1 MSQTAT
7 LATVRTPVTE
17 DLDSELTRTRRMLE
31 AVPDEH
37 WSWKPHDRSMS
48 LGRIANHIIEAM
60 VLVEAVA
67 RRDFFDVTEERGA
80 ESPDR
85 EALLRRFDAQA
96 DALWTGVAARNAKG
110 WDGTWQFTRGAAVM
124 WTMPRAVAFRV
135 LISHVVHHRG
145 QLSLF
150 LRLLDV
156 PVPGMYGPSADE
168 TGR

>member
-37 WSWKPHDRSMS
+37 WGWKPHDRSMS

-60 VLVEAVA
+60 GLVEAVA
-67 RRDFFDVTEERGA
+67 RRDSFDLTEERGA

-96 DALWTGVAARNAKG
+96 DALRAGVAARNAKG
-110 WDGTWQFTRGAAVM
+110 WDGAWQLTRGGAVM

-168 TGR
+168 RGR

>member
-7 LATVRTPVTE
+7 LVTSRTPITD
-17 DLDSELTRTRRMLE
+17 DLDHELASTRRMLE

-37 WSWKPHDRSMS
+37 WSWKPHSKSMS

-60 VLVEAVA
+60 GIVEATA
-67 RRDFFDVTEERGA
+67 RRDSFDLAEERGP
-80 ESPDR
+80 ESPNR
-85 EALLRRFDAQA
+85 EALLRRFDSQA
-96 DALWTGVAARNAKG
+96 DALRAGVAARNAKG
-110 WDGTWQFTRGAAVM
+110 WDGTWQLTRDAAVV
-124 WTMPRAVAFRV
+124 WAMPRAVAFRV

-168 TGR
+168 HRR

>member
-1 MSQTAT
+1 MSQTAA
-7 LATVRTPVTE
+7 LAAVRAPITD
-17 DLDSELTRTRRMLE
+17 DLDHELAGTRRMLE

-48 LGRIANHIIEAM
+48 LGRIANHLIEAM
-60 VLVEAVA
+60 CIAEAAV
-67 RRDFFDVTEERGA
+67 RRDSFDLTEERGA
-80 ESPDR
+80 ESPGR

-96 DALWTGVAARNAKG
+96 DALRTGVAARNAKG
-110 WDGTWQFTRGAAVM
+110 WDGTWQLTRSAAVV
-124 WTMPRAVAFRV
+124 WTMPRAVAYRV

-168 TGR
+168 MRR